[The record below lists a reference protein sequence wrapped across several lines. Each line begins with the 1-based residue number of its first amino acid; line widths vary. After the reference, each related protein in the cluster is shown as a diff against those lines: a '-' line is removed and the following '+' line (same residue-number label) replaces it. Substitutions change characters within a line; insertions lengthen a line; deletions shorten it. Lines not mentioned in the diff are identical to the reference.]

1 MVEETKSKDID
12 VNSPIRLLEIAIA
25 LGAEVLAPV
34 GSHFFELIIFDNS
47 YSYDKTYSTSIFQT
61 KKSCETA
68 LVNWIV
74 REWTESERTPWRE
87 VATALSSSRLQEE
100 MRLIRESDDPFEAY
114 LATHTDSEIIDW
126 YFAQSID
133 TYEINRKRIYE
144 EEKPFLGFKR
154 KQ

>member
-1 MVEETKSKDID
+1 M
-12 VNSPIRLLEIAIA
+12 
-25 LGAEVLAPV
+25 
-34 GSHFFELIIFDNS
+34 
-47 YSYDKTYSTSIFQT
+47 ST
-61 KKSCETA
+61 
-68 LVNWIV
+68 
-74 REWTESERTPWRE
+74 
-87 VATALSSSRLQEE
+87 SRLQEE

-126 YFAQSID
+126 YFAQSSD